1 MPKLLGEERPPLLY
15 PTPLALTP
23 SWDLFHETTARLL
36 FMVVR
41 WVRGLAPYQT
51 LSARD
56 QVGISALPDTL
67 CQRPGGYIRPTRHS
81 LSETRWVYPPYQT
94 LSVREQGRYILGKKT

>member
-1 MPKLLGEERPPLLY
+1 MPKLVGDDRPALLY
-15 PTPLALTP
+15 PAPLALTP

-56 QVGISALPDTL
+56 QVGAEGVSSG
-67 CQRPGGYIRPTRHS
+67 RR
-81 LSETRWVYPPYQT
+81 
-94 LSVREQGRYILGKKT
+94 VRETLVRCGVYR